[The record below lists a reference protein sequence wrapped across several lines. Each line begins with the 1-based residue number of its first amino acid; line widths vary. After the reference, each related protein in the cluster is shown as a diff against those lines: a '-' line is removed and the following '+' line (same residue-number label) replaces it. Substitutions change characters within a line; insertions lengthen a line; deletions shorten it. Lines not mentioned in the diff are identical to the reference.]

1 MKNKKTKNGGIET
14 KKLYFYEE
22 SMFNLFFL
30 NVTRGIYMIE
40 EKVLINGQIKKYG
53 KQKKYT
59 VKNIEGR

>member
-1 MKNKKTKNGGIET
+1 VELKQ

-22 SMFNLFFL
+22 SMFNLL
-30 NVTRGIYMIE
+30 KKNVTRGIYMIE
-40 EKVLINGQIKKYG
+40 EKGRINGQIKKYG

>member
-1 MKNKKTKNGGIET
+1 MELKQ

-22 SMFNLFFL
+22 SMFNLL
-30 NVTRGIYMIE
+30 KKNVTRGIYMIE
-40 EKVLINGQIKKYG
+40 EKGRINGQIKKYG

>member
-1 MKNKKTKNGGIET
+1 MELKQ

-53 KQKKYT
+53 KQKYT